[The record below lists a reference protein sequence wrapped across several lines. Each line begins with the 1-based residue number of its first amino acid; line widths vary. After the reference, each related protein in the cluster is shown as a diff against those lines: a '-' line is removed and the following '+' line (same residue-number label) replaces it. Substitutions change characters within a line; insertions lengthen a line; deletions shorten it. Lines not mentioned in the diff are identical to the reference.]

1 MAKKK
6 DFESSLKRLEEI
18 ANQMEKNDTTL
29 ENSLKLYKE
38 GVEEAMFCANFLKDL
53 EQQVSI
59 LQKDANGL
67 FKLNPFYNMEEN

>member
-18 ANQMEKNDTTL
+18 AAQMEENDTTL
-29 ENSLKLYKE
+29 EKSLKLYKE
-38 GVEEAMFCANFLKDL
+38 GVEEAMFCADFLKNM

-67 FKLNPFYNMEEN
+67 FKFNPFYDMEEN

>member
-18 ANQMEKNDTTL
+18 AAQMEENDTTL
-29 ENSLKLYKE
+29 EKSLKLYKE
-38 GVEEAMFCANFLKDL
+38 GVEEAMFCADFLKNM

-67 FKLNPFYNMEEN
+67 FKLNPFYDMEEN